1 MRVRHCKLKKF
12 IGLTLDYIRIHTY
25 MAPIDYLSNEGLQ
38 KRFDDRTYE
47 EILKSLEDNNYLSN
61 DTISELLDIIKTV
74 LVIDI
79 PGEKVVQKDYT
90 RYLDKEN
97 LMWVFADSKERNSV
111 LQYIY
116 NNTLL
121 LLLILRKC
129 FGNLDFIE
137 AIENYLLQTDYFMKP
152 HADINLDNIRM
163 FVYMVYQKI
172 LTKCCRN
179 VVTRSNSIVENDG
192 VDSTDNTDNTSSD
205 NEAVVNGKVSDKGIP
220 CNEDEVNG
228 KDVNQE
234 IYRVMTTRF
243 YSEVY
248 LFISGYIIDN
258 ELEESCWIF
267 GIRQCDRRSTE
278 YFLSA
283 EDRKTFKFYPDYKVA
298 LEKKIDAL
306 RAKDDEESI
315 AEREELEYT
324 YRLIT
329 LARSNVKYGMDYP
342 KE

>member
-1 MRVRHCKLKKF
+1 
-12 IGLTLDYIRIHTY
+12 
-25 MAPIDYLSNEGLQ
+25 
-38 KRFDDRTYE
+38 
-47 EILKSLEDNNYLSN
+47 
-61 DTISELLDIIKTV
+61 
-74 LVIDI
+74 
-79 PGEKVVQKDYT
+79 
-90 RYLDKEN
+90 
-97 LMWVFADSKERNSV
+97 
-111 LQYIY
+111 
-116 NNTLL
+116 
-121 LLLILRKC
+121 
-129 FGNLDFIE
+129 
-137 AIENYLLQTDYFMKP
+137 
-152 HADINLDNIRM
+152 
-163 FVYMVYQKI
+163 
-172 LTKCCRN
+172 
-179 VVTRSNSIVENDG
+179 
-192 VDSTDNTDNTSSD
+192 
-205 NEAVVNGKVSDKGIP
+205 
-220 CNEDEVNG
+220 
-228 KDVNQE
+228 
-234 IYRVMTTRF
+234 MTTRF

>member
-1 MRVRHCKLKKF
+1 MRVRHCKLKNL

-47 EILKSLEDNNYLSN
+47 EILKSLEENNYLSN

-97 LMWVFADSKERNSV
+97 LMWVYADSKERNSV

-179 VVTRSNSIVENDG
+179 VVTRSNSIVENHG

-228 KDVNQE
+228 KDVNQD
-234 IYRVMTTRF
+234 IY
-243 YSEVY
+243 
-248 LFISGYIIDN
+248 IG
-258 ELEESCWIF
+258 
-267 GIRQCDRRSTE
+267 
-278 YFLSA
+278 
-283 EDRKTFKFYPDYKVA
+283 
-298 LEKKIDAL
+298 
-306 RAKDDEESI
+306 
-315 AEREELEYT
+315 
-324 YRLIT
+324 
-329 LARSNVKYGMDYP
+329 
-342 KE
+342 